1 MRTPTGS
8 SRGSTGREEPVEF
21 KFLGPR
27 CDHQVLK
34 QLEPKNLSNFATGSR
49 AALKGAPLMSA
60 TLKLTSAAGSPLYE
74 NFGSAKGAAINISVS
89 ALKEWRSLNS
99 QT

>member
-8 SRGSTGREEPVEF
+8 SRGSTGWEEPVEF

-34 QLEPKNLSNFATGSR
+34 HLETKNLSNFRRNLTVFERFLAPSHFKTTWLHQGHRNLNSTGSSR
-49 AALKGAPLMSA
+49 PVDHNRQCGGIL
-60 TLKLTSAAGSPLYE
+60 
-74 NFGSAKGAAINISVS
+74 IVH
-89 ALKEWRSLNS
+89 
-99 QT
+99 